1 MVILKRPLVA
11 EEQRA
16 KDSEAKIIQAA
27 EHGKEL
33 LEKNMAL
40 ERRQRDFET
49 VEQEKHELNS
59 VFRLGWK
66 IVFCESY
73 F

>member
-40 ERRQRDFET
+40 ERRQRDFEM
-49 VEQEKHELNS
+49 VEQEKHELN
-59 VFRLGWK
+59 LGWK

>member
-16 KDSEAKIIQAA
+16 KDSKIIQAA

-40 ERRQRDFET
+40 ERRQRDFDR